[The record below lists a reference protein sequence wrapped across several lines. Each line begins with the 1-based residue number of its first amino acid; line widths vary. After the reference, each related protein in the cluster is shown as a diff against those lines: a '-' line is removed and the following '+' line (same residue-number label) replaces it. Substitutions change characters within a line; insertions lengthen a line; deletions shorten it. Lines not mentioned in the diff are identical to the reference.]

1 MLLKPTYNSVFRPIP
16 IMTFRN
22 VKTGTEL
29 TGSQQV
35 GNRLRYEFGK
45 FTAAHEGEYSCE
57 VANAYGEKSSKI
69 AYIKM
74 EG

>member
-1 MLLKPTYNSVFRPIP
+1 MK
-16 IMTFRN
+16 FRN
-22 VKTGTEL
+22 VKTGSEL
-29 TGSQQV
+29 KDARQD

-45 FTAAHEGEYSCE
+45 FTAAYEGEYSCE

-74 EG
+74 EGTQ